1 MCAPPLVKPIQ
12 AVISRLVPLDTV
24 QQVQAMPSVNCQ
36 RIYGVKVSNGTSLVL
51 VVPPPSMV
59 KLLRSERA
67 SVISEAAVLEWLAGN
82 IVEQPLL
89 QERTPEPDDLLGSSS
104 YVAKEVKGTR
114 SSLNNAAEDL
124 RSMVPAL
131 VSHTAT
137 LNDLGLEY
145 NLLKPTRGIPISE
158 LNPPLSPSERRSV
171 DYQIGQLYR
180 QLCKQVSPTGRFG
193 PAFAVLHSAA
203 PPCVTDLTKKA
214 KQDVNT
220 RLMESRGVPS
230 WTTAF
235 HSMLEA
241 VLRDGEDM
249 QVMLGYGTIR
259 RHFKRLEFTLDE
271 VKIPRL
277 VAVDVGKDINTLA
290 LRTKRRGGIS
300 SFVPSKARSALEN
313 VPRNNGDDVANE
325 GNAGQDTKSE
335 SDGAANACLDSRDD
349 VTMTGMKDWSNFV
362 FGDPL
367 FALNFGRDPSSDFLA
382 GFGGDPRVQDNNS
395 STFSSDLIEDKERA
409 HIRLLLYDCYHTVTH
424 IAKGYFRPQKDSHG
438 RELEA
443 RRRLSSIMAQLD
455 FLDDTAIRRVRRLS
469 GDLSLAKRSRSGSK
483 ND

>member
-1 MCAPPLVKPIQ
+1 MCAPPLLKPIQ

-24 QQVQAMPSVNCQ
+24 QQVQAIPSVHCQ

-67 SVISEAAVLEWLAGN
+67 SVISEAAILEWLAGN
-82 IVEQPLL
+82 IVKQPLL

-104 YVAKEVKGTR
+104 YVAKKAKETR
-114 SSLNNAAEDL
+114 SSLNDAVEDL
-124 RSMVPAL
+124 RLMVPAL

-137 LNDLGLEY
+137 LDDLGLEY

-171 DYQIGQLYR
+171 DYQIGELYR

-203 PPCVTDLTKKA
+203 SPYVTDLTKNA
-214 KQDVNT
+214 KQDVNA

-290 LRTKRRGGIS
+290 FRKKWRGSIS

-313 VPRNNGDDVANE
+313 VPRNNGDDAANE

-335 SDGAANACLDSRDD
+335 SDGAANACPDCQDD
-349 VTMTGMKDWSNFV
+349 ITMTGMKDWSNFV

-367 FALNFGRDPSSDFLA
+367 FALNFGRNPSSDFLA
-382 GFGGDPRVQDNNS
+382 GFGGDPRVQDTIS
-395 STFSSDLIEDKERA
+395 SIFSSDLIEDKERA

-424 IAKGYFRPQKDSHG
+424 IAKGYFRPQKNSHG

-443 RRRLSSIMAQLD
+443 RRRLSSILAQLD
-455 FLDDTAIRRVRRLS
+455 VLDDTGTRRGRRLS
-469 GDLSLAKRSRSGSK
+469 GELNPAKRSRSGSK
-483 ND
+483 KD

>member
-1 MCAPPLVKPIQ
+1 MCAQPPVKPIQ
-12 AVISRLVPLDTV
+12 AVISRSVPRATV
-24 QQVQAMPSVNCQ
+24 QQVQVMPSVHCQ
-36 RIYGVKVSNGTSLVL
+36 RVYGVKVSNGTSLVL

-67 SVISEAAVLEWLAGN
+67 SVISEAAVLEWLAGK

-89 QERTPEPDDLLGSSS
+89 QGQTPKPDSLLESSS
-104 YVAKEVKGTR
+104 YVVKDLKGTR
-114 SSLNNAAEDL
+114 SSLDNAAEDL
-124 RSMVPAL
+124 HSMVPAL
-131 VSHTAT
+131 VSHSAT
-137 LNDLGLEY
+137 LNELGLEY

-158 LNPPLSPSERRSV
+158 LNPPLSPSERRTI
-171 DYQIGQLYR
+171 DYQIGELYR

-193 PAFAVLHSAA
+193 PAFAVLHSAMS
-203 PPCVTDLTKKA
+203 PSVTDLTKQGKR
-214 KQDVNT
+214 DVNA
-220 RLMESRGVPS
+220 RLMESRGVQS
-230 WTTAF
+230 WTMAF

-259 RHFKRLEFTLDE
+259 RHFKRLEYTLDE
-271 VKIPRL
+271 IKIPRL

-290 LRTKRRGGIS
+290 LRRKQQGGFA
-300 SFVPSKARSALEN
+300 SFAPSKARSVLKNIPPNNGNDTENQEN
-313 VPRNNGDDVANE
+313 V
-325 GNAGQDTKSE
+325 GQETESE
-335 SDGAANACLDSRDD
+335 SEGAANVCLDYGI
-349 VTMTGMKDWSNFV
+349 TMTGMKDWSNFV

-382 GFGGDPRVQDNNS
+382 GFGGDSRVRDTIS
-395 STFSSDLIEDKERA
+395 SLFSSDLIEDKERA

-443 RRRLSSIMAQLD
+443 RRRLNAILAQLD
-455 FLDDTAIRRVRRLS
+455 VLDDTGIRRGRRPSSEL
-469 GDLSLAKRSRSGSK
+469 GPAKRSRSSGK

>member
-24 QQVQAMPSVNCQ
+24 QQVQAMPSVHCQ
-36 RIYGVKVSNGTSLVL
+36 RIYGVKVSDGTSLVL

-82 IVEQPLL
+82 IIEQPLL

-104 YVAKEVKGTR
+104 YVAKKVKGAR
-114 SSLNNAAEDL
+114 SSLNDAAEGL

-158 LNPPLSPSERRSV
+158 LKPPLSPSERRSV
-171 DYQIGQLYR
+171 DYQIGELYR

-203 PPCVTDLTKKA
+203 SPCVTDLTKNA

-290 LRTKRRGGIS
+290 LREKRRGGIS

-313 VPRNNGDDVANE
+313 VPRNNGDDAVNE

-335 SDGAANACLDSRDD
+335 SDGAANACLDCQDD
-349 VTMTGMKDWSNFV
+349 ITMTGMKDWSNFV

-367 FALNFGRDPSSDFLA
+367 FALNFGRNPSSDFLA
-382 GFGGDPRVQDNNS
+382 GFGGDPRVQDPIS
-395 STFSSDLIEDKERA
+395 SIFSSDLIEDKERA

-424 IAKGYFRPQKDSHG
+424 IAKGYFRPQKNSHG

-443 RRRLSSIMAQLD
+443 RRRLSSILAQLD
-455 FLDDTAIRRVRRLS
+455 VLDDTGTRRGRRLS
-469 GDLSLAKRSRSGSK
+469 GELSPAKRSRSGSK